1 MLTEE
6 STLGGTMSTVDVSSD
21 TAKAK
26 VLFIVTG
33 ATYWVLKDG
42 TRYATGYWA
51 EEFANP
57 YKILTDAGHEVVVA
71 TPNGV
76 TPNVDMMSLRPEMA
90 GGIDG
95 ALELEAI
102 IRSAEVMRRPLQLS
116 DVRLE
121 DYDAVYMPGG
131 HGPMSDLAWD
141 ADCGRLLTAQLASG
155 NPLFIVC
162 HAPAAMLATRIH
174 GVSPFKGYKVTCF
187 TDEEEEAV
195 GLAPRAPW
203 LLETDLKEKVGVDF
217 SRGPIWE
224 PYMVEDR
231 NLITGQNPH
240 SASVLGNRMLEVLA
254 ERATSFAMSGRP
266 AGAPWRRAAGVPA
279 RVLLVR
285 GRQPSC
291 AVRGLAWSGHVPGT
305 LAFTW
310 RSAER
315 SRRSRRRTGGRCTPC
330 ARSSPRCCP
339 TTTSSRSTR
348 CGPRASCAAGSK
360 TSPTSPTTRS
370 RSRSSPAGAGRGTRR
385 ASTCASAWS
394 STAGTTGA
402 RTR

>member
-1 MLTEE
+1 MSSIDETGDTTTEIA
-6 STLGGTMSTVDVSSD
+6 T
-21 TAKAK
+21 AK
-26 VLFIVTG
+26 VLFIVSG

-51 EEFANP
+51 EEFAKP

-102 IRSAEVMRRPLQLS
+102 IRPAEAMRRPLQLS

-187 TDEEEEAV
+187 TDKEEEAV
-195 GLAPRAPW
+195 GMAAKSTW
-203 LLETDLKEKVGVDF
+203 LLETDLKEKIGVNF
-217 SRGPIWE
+217 SSAKNWQ

-231 NLITGQNPH
+231 NLVTGQNPQ
-240 SASVLGNRMLEVLA
+240 SAAVLG
-254 ERATSFAMSGRP
+254 
-266 AGAPWRRAAGVPA
+266 
-279 RVLLVR
+279 
-285 GRQPSC
+285 
-291 AVRGLAWSGHVPGT
+291 
-305 LAFTW
+305 
-310 RSAER
+310 
-315 SRRSRRRTGGRCTPC
+315 
-330 ARSSPRCCP
+330 
-339 TTTSSRSTR
+339 
-348 CGPRASCAAGSK
+348 
-360 TSPTSPTTRS
+360 
-370 RSRSSPAGAGRGTRR
+370 
-385 ASTCASAWS
+385 
-394 STAGTTGA
+394 
-402 RTR
+402 